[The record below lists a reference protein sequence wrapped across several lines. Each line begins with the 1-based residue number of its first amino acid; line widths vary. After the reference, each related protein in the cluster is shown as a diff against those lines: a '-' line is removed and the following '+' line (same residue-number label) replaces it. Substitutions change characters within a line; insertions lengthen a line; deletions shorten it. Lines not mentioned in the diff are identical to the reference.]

1 MVLSLQTNHP
11 YACLQYCLFFIS
23 SEQNNEFYFLLVIF
37 CLIHLSLWRKS
48 VELCR
53 KVVCGDRF
61 WFFDVNLLGIFIFSK
76 WDFFIF
82 LTSSC
87 LFNTDQFPV
96 LGLVS
101 LLYMLCVCALSLSI
115 VWLFMTLWTVA
126 HQASL
131 SMGFSRQ
138 EYWSGFPCPP
148 PGDLSDLGI
157 EPVSLKSP
165 ALAGRPFITSA
176 TWEAPKQVLR
186 PQKCWGVLCPSL
198 QSSSGENNCAAW
210 PLQRNCLLLSFP
222 GILWS

>member
-1 MVLSLQTNHP
+1 MGALFSLHSNAPTIGALFLGSGDFWTCGKLSYVCESRQAGVHIFLVSPDAHEGLGFVLSH
-11 YACLQYCLFFIS
+11 
-23 SEQNNEFYFLLVIF
+23 
-37 CLIHLSLWRKS
+37 
-48 VELCR
+48 
-53 KVVCGDRF
+53 
-61 WFFDVNLLGIFIFSK
+61 
-76 WDFFIF
+76 
-82 LTSSC
+82 
-87 LFNTDQFPV
+87 
-96 LGLVS
+96 
-101 LLYMLCVCALSLSI
+101 